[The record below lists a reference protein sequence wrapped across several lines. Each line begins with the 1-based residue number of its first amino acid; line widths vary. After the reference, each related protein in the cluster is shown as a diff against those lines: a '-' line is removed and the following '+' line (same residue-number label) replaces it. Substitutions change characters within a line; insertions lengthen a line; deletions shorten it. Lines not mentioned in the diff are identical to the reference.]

1 MSVENT
7 IFEIDSLDGVVDPL
21 HPHPP
26 QQYIP
31 LESSEITESITQNPL
46 ISGSIEENNL
56 TS

>member
-7 IFEIDSLDGVVDPL
+7 IYERDYLDGVVDPL

-31 LESSEITESITQNPL
+31 LESTEITESITENPL
-46 ISGSIEENNL
+46 LSGTVEENF
-56 TS
+56 TSS